1 MINIFGVV
9 GEDVRAADVIT
20 KIQAEKDKVLD
31 VNIMS
36 IGGNVREGMAIYD
49 ALREA
54 SANGQEVRTFAIG
67 ITASIA
73 SIIFM
78 AGDVREVSDNAEIM
92 IHNASVVTGGNK
104 HDLKG
109 AIETLDGMD
118 SQMIDIYTSRTEL
131 SAEEVAGL
139 LDKETFMTADEAVSK
154 GFATA
159 KTDALALVA
168 MINKKKEPVNMA
180 EENKE
185 EAKSMFNKLSNLL
198 FGKEKAQE
206 DPEKEEP
213 DTDAKAEGDDEDKPD
228 FEAENVALKAEN
240 EALKA
245 KAKEDDDEREEAKA
259 KAEEEKAK
267 ALKHEDEEEKENE
280 AKAHLIFDA
289 MTSDKITKFEA
300 KNLLNEPLEFVNKTL
315 KSRIVNHTGGAKT
328 DSPSAEP
335 KESCKAIWKEMQA
348 SGNHGEAQ
356 AYYEKHSDAI
366 AKEKK

>member
-20 KIQAEKDKVLD
+20 KIQAEKGKAID
-31 VNIMS
+31 VTLMS
-36 IGGNVREGMAIYD
+36 PGGNVREGLAIYD

-54 SANGQEVRTFAIG
+54 SANGQEVKTFALG
-67 ITASIA
+67 MTASIA

-78 AGDVREVSDNAEIM
+78 AGDTREVSDNAEIM
-92 IHNASVVTGGNK
+92 IHNASVMTGGNK

-118 SQMIDIYTSRTEL
+118 SQMIDIYTSRTDL
-131 SAEEVAGL
+131 SAEEVTSL

-206 DPEKEEP
+206 DPEKEMP
-213 DTDAKAEGDDEDKPD
+213 DTDAKAEGDDEEKPD
-228 FEAENVALKAEN
+228 FEAENVALKAELA
-240 EALKA
+240 ELKA
-245 KAKEDDDEREEAKA
+245 KAESDDEEKKEMEAKA
-259 KAEEEKAK
+259 E
-267 ALKHEDEEEKENE
+267 
-280 AKAHLIFDA
+280 
-289 MTSDKITKFEA
+289 
-300 KNLLNEPLEFVNKTL
+300 
-315 KSRIVNHTGGAKT
+315 
-328 DSPSAEP
+328 
-335 KESCKAIWKEMQA
+335 
-348 SGNHGEAQ
+348 
-356 AYYEKHSDAI
+356 
-366 AKEKK
+366 